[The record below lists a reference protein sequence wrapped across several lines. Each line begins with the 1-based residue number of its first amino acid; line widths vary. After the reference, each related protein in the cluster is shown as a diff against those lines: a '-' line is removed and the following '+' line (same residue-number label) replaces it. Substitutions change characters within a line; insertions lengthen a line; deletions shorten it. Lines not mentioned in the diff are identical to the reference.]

1 MKNKQLA
8 TGFWPLAKNNNK
20 GYFKI
25 ISIVN
30 FLKTKIEPHRNIE
43 NIALNYVIYVSMWL
57 FNSIKNNI
65 LYCNN
70 IGSCKVILQLQ
81 KSNSETSISLHFA
94 NIYSKIKTI
103 LLLIILTTF
112 IACGNSKPAEKEVE
126 ATLETVVNLTNDQIK
141 NANIGLGKLEQKT
154 VSSILKVNGK
164 IDVPP
169 QNMVSVSVPL
179 GGYLKS
185 TKLLPGMHVS
195 KGEVIAVMEDQ
206 QYIQLQQDYLLAK
219 TKLGF
224 MLNEYNRQKELNLSK
239 ASSDKVFQQ
248 TESEFISQKITL
260 KSLAEKLKLIGL
272 NPETVNENTIS
283 KSINIYSPINGYVT
297 MVNVNI
303 GKYSQ
308 PSEVLFE
315 LVNPIDIHLA
325 LTVFEKDLTQIEI
338 GQKLVAYTNNKP
350 NEKHPCEI
358 ILVGHSVSKDRITEV
373 HCHFLDYDRTLLPG
387 MYMNAEIELKKNDAF
402 VLPEEAI
409 VRFENIQYVFIEKDK
424 NNFEMVP
431 VTTGSVEKGFIEIL
445 DAEKLLAK
453 NIVTK
458 GAYSI
463 LMKTK
468 NKSEE

>member
-8 TGFWPLAKNNNK
+8 SGFWPLA
-20 GYFKI
+20 
-25 ISIVN
+25 
-30 FLKTKIEPHRNIE
+30 TKINI
-43 NIALNYVIYVSMWL
+43 NL
-57 FNSIKNNI
+57 FKRHCDDAKASEAI
-65 LYCNN
+65 
-70 IGSCKVILQLQ
+70 SSQ
-81 KSNSETSISLHFA
+81 SNLT
-94 NIYSKIKTI
+94 IKTI
-103 LLLIILTTF
+103 LLFVASTF
-112 IACGNSKPAEKEVE
+112 LIACGNKKTEEKAAETANPALV
-126 ATLETVVNLTNDQIK
+126 TLTNDQLT
-141 NANIGLGKLEQKT
+141 NAHVVLGKLEQKSI
-154 VSSILKVNGK
+154 SSVLKVNGK

-206 QYIQLQQDYLLAK
+206 QYIQLQQDYLMAK
-219 TKLGF
+219 AKLHF
-224 MLNEYNRQKELNLSK
+224 IQNEYNRQKELNQSK
-239 ASSDKVFQQ
+239 SSSDKVFQQ

-303 GKYSQ
+303 GKYTQ

-315 LVNPIDIHLA
+315 LVNPTDIHLA
-325 LTVFEKDLTQIEI
+325 LTIFEKDLAQIEI

-350 NEKHPCEI
+350 NQKHPCEI

-387 MYMNAEIELKKNDAF
+387 MYMNAEIELKNNKANT
-402 VLPEEAI
+402 LPVDAI
-409 VRFENIQYVFIEKDK
+409 VRFEGNQYVFVAIDK
-424 NNFEMVP
+424 NNFEMMP
-431 VTTGSVEKGFIEIL
+431 VTVGATENGYIEIMN
-445 DAEKLLAK
+445 AK
-453 NIVTK
+453 DFDSKQIVTQ
-458 GAYSI
+458 GAYNL
-463 LMKTK
+463 LMTSK
-468 NKSEE
+468 NKAEE

>member
-1 MKNKQLA
+1 MRNKQLA
-8 TGFWPLAKNNNK
+8 AGFWPLAKNNNK

-30 FLKTKIEPHRNIE
+30 FLKTKIEPHR

-94 NIYSKIKTI
+94 NINSKIKTI

-112 IACGNSKPAEKEVE
+112 IACGNNKPEEKEVE
-126 ATLETVVNLTNDQIK
+126 ATLETVVNLTNDQLK
-141 NANIGLGKLEQKT
+141 NANIGFGKLEQKT

-219 TKLGF
+219 AKLNF
-224 MLNEYNRQKELNLSK
+224 IQNEYNRQKELNQSK

-315 LVNPIDIHLA
+315 LVNPTDIHLA
-325 LTVFEKDLTQIEI
+325 LTIFEKDLAQIEI

-445 DAEKLLAK
+445 DAEKFLAK

>member
-1 MKNKQLA
+1 MKNQQNA
-8 TGFWPLAKNNNK
+8 IGNRQYAIVK
-20 GYFKI
+20 GQFVNERNCDDTKMSEA
-25 ISIVN
+25 ISIQSN
-30 FLKTKIEPHRNIE
+30 FIVRAI
-43 NIALNYVIYVSMWL
+43 L
-57 FNSIKNNI
+57 FF
-65 LYCNN
+65 
-70 IGSCKVILQLQ
+70 V
-81 KSNSETSISLHFA
+81 TV
-94 NIYSKIKTI
+94 
-103 LLLIILTTF
+103 TF
-112 IACGNSKPAEKEVE
+112 MVACGNNKAEEKAAETANPAMV
-126 ATLETVVNLTNDQIK
+126 TLTNEQLT
-141 NANIGLGKLEQKT
+141 NAHVVLGKLEQKSI
-154 VSSILKVNGK
+154 SSTLKVNGK

-206 QYIQLQQDYLLAK
+206 QYIQLQQDYLMAK
-219 TKLGF
+219 AKLHF
-224 MLNEYNRQKELNLSK
+224 IQNEYNRQKELNQSK

-303 GKYSQ
+303 GKYTQ

-315 LVNPIDIHLA
+315 LVNPSDIHLA
-325 LTVFEKDLTQIEI
+325 LTIFEKDLAQIEI

-387 MYMNAEIELKKNDAF
+387 MYMNAEIELKNNNAKT
-402 VLPEEAI
+402 LPVDAI
-409 VRFENIQYVFIEKDK
+409 VRFEGNQYLFVAIDT

-431 VTTGSVEKGFIEIL
+431 VTVGSTENGFIEIL
-445 DAEKLLAK
+445 NVKDFDNKQ
-453 NIVTK
+453 IVTQ
-458 GAYSI
+458 GAYNL
-463 LMKTK
+463 LMTSK
-468 NKSEE
+468 NKAEE

>member
-1 MKNKQLA
+1 MKNQQLA
-8 TGFWPLAKNNNK
+8 SGFWPLATKINISL
-20 GYFKI
+20 FKRHCDDAKASEA
-25 ISIVN
+25 ISIQSN
-30 FLKTKIEPHRNIE
+30 FI
-43 NIALNYVIYVSMWL
+43 
-57 FNSIKNNI
+57 
-65 LYCNN
+65 
-70 IGSCKVILQLQ
+70 
-81 KSNSETSISLHFA
+81 
-94 NIYSKIKTI
+94 IKTI
-103 LLLIILTTF
+103 LLFVSSTF
-112 IACGNSKPAEKEVE
+112 IIACGNNKTEEKATETANPARV
-126 ATLETVVNLTNDQIK
+126 TLTNEQLT
-141 NANIGLGKLEQKT
+141 NANVVLGKLEQKSI
-154 VSSILKVNGK
+154 SSILKVNGK

-219 TKLGF
+219 AKLNF
-224 MLNEYNRQKELNLSK
+224 VQNEYNRQKELNQSK

-303 GKYSQ
+303 GKYTQ

-315 LVNPIDIHLA
+315 LVNPSDIHLA
-325 LTVFEKDLTQIEI
+325 LTIFEKDLAQIEI

-387 MYMNAEIELKKNDAF
+387 MYMNAEIELKNNNANT
-402 VLPEEAI
+402 LPIDAI
-409 VRFENIQYVFIEKDK
+409 VRFEGNQYVFVAIDK
-424 NNFEMVP
+424 NNFEMMP
-431 VTTGSVEKGFIEIL
+431 VTVGATENGYIEIVN
-445 DAEKLLAK
+445 AK
-453 NIVTK
+453 DFDNKQIVTQ
-458 GAYSI
+458 GAYNL
-463 LMKTK
+463 LMTSK
-468 NKSEE
+468 NKAEE

>member
-1 MKNKQLA
+1 MKNQHLA
-8 TGFWPLAKNNNK
+8 TSFWPLAKNNNLP
-20 GYFKI
+20 
-25 ISIVN
+25 ISRVVIMSGVEGGNTQYAISNEQFVN
-30 FLKTKIEPHRNIE
+30 ERHCERSVAI
-43 NIALNYVIYVSMWL
+43 S
-57 FNSIKNNI
+57 S
-65 LYCNN
+65 
-70 IGSCKVILQLQ
+70 Q
-81 KSNSETSISLHFA
+81 SNTIMQ
-94 NIYSKIKTI
+94 KIKTI
-103 LLLIILTTF
+103 LLFVVSTF
-112 IACGNSKPAEKEVE
+112 IVACGNNKTEEKTAETANPAMVTLTKEQ
-126 ATLETVVNLTNDQIK
+126 LTN
-141 NANIGLGKLEQKT
+141 ANVVLGKLEQKSI
-154 VSSILKVNGK
+154 SSILKVNGK

-219 TKLGF
+219 AKLNF
-224 MLNEYNRQKELNLSK
+224 IQSEYNRQKELNQSK
-239 ASSDKVFQQ
+239 ASSDKIFQQ

-303 GKYSQ
+303 GKYTQ

-315 LVNPIDIHLA
+315 LVNPTDIHLA
-325 LTVFEKDLTQIEI
+325 LTIFEKDLAQIEI
-338 GQKLVAYTNNKP
+338 GQKLVAYTNYKP

-387 MYMNAEIELKKNDAF
+387 MYMNAEIELKNNKVNS
-402 VLPEEAI
+402 LPVDAI
-409 VRFENIQYVFIEKDK
+409 VKFEGNQYVFVAIDK
-424 NNFEMVP
+424 NNFEMIP
-431 VTTGSVEKGFIEIL
+431 VTVGATENGYIEIVN
-445 DAEKLLAK
+445 AK
-453 NIVTK
+453 DFDNKKIVTQ
-458 GAYSI
+458 GAYNL
-463 LMKTK
+463 LMKSK
-468 NKSEE
+468 NKAEE

>member
-1 MKNKQLA
+1 MKERINKQLA
-8 TGFWPLAKNNNK
+8 ISNKLKAIGNTQYAISNKQIVNGRHCGDAKASEA
-20 GYFKI
+20 
-25 ISIVN
+25 ISIQSN
-30 FLKTKIEPHRNIE
+30 FIIR
-43 NIALNYVIYVSMWL
+43 
-57 FNSIKNNI
+57 
-65 LYCNN
+65 
-70 IGSCKVILQLQ
+70 
-81 KSNSETSISLHFA
+81 
-94 NIYSKIKTI
+94 TI
-103 LLLIILTTF
+103 LLFVTVTF
-112 IACGNSKPAEKEVE
+112 IVACGNHKPEEKAAEIANSARV
-126 ATLETVVNLTNDQIK
+126 TLTNEQLT
-141 NANIGLGKLEQKT
+141 NANVVLGKLEQKSI
-154 VSSILKVNGK
+154 SSTLKVNGK

-206 QYIQLQQDYLLAK
+206 QYIQLQQDYLMAK
-219 TKLGF
+219 AKLHF
-224 MLNEYNRQKELNLSK
+224 IQNEYNRQKELNQSK

-303 GKYSQ
+303 GKYTQ

-315 LVNPIDIHLA
+315 LVNPTDIHLA
-325 LTVFEKDLTQIEI
+325 LTIFEKDLAQIEI

-373 HCHFLDYDRTLLPG
+373 HCHCLDYERTLLPG
-387 MYMNAEIELKKNDAF
+387 MYMNAEIELKNNNAKT
-402 VLPEEAI
+402 LPVDAI
-409 VRFENIQYVFIEKDK
+409 VRFEGNQYVFVAIDK

-431 VTTGSVEKGFIEIL
+431 VTVGSTENGFIEIL
-445 DAEKLLAK
+445 NVKDFDNKQ
-453 NIVTK
+453 IVTQ
-458 GAYSI
+458 GAYNL
-463 LMKTK
+463 LMTSK
-468 NKSEE
+468 NKAEE

>member
-1 MKNKQLA
+1 MDSRKYFIKQKTHFITMKNQQLA
-8 TGFWPLAKNNNK
+8 SGFWPLATKINISL
-20 GYFKI
+20 FKRHCERSVA
-25 ISIVN
+25 ISIQSN
-30 FLKTKIEPHRNIE
+30 FIIR
-43 NIALNYVIYVSMWL
+43 
-57 FNSIKNNI
+57 
-65 LYCNN
+65 
-70 IGSCKVILQLQ
+70 
-81 KSNSETSISLHFA
+81 
-94 NIYSKIKTI
+94 TI
-103 LLLIILTTF
+103 LLFVASTF
-112 IACGNSKPAEKEVE
+112 IIACGNNKTEEKATETANPARV
-126 ATLETVVNLTNDQIK
+126 TLTNEQLT
-141 NANIGLGKLEQKT
+141 NANVVLGKLEQKSI
-154 VSSILKVNGK
+154 SSILKVNGK

-219 TKLGF
+219 AKLNF
-224 MLNEYNRQKELNLSK
+224 IQNEYNRQKELNQSK

-303 GKYSQ
+303 GKYTQ

-315 LVNPIDIHLA
+315 LVNPSDIHLA
-325 LTVFEKDLTQIEI
+325 LTIFEKDLAQIEI

-387 MYMNAEIELKKNDAF
+387 MYMNAEIELKNNNANT
-402 VLPEEAI
+402 LPVDAI
-409 VRFENIQYVFIEKDK
+409 VRFEGNQYVFVAIDK
-424 NNFEMVP
+424 NNFEMMP
-431 VTTGSVEKGFIEIL
+431 VTVGATENGYIEIVN
-445 DAEKLLAK
+445 AK
-453 NIVTK
+453 DFDDKKIVTQ
-458 GAYSI
+458 GAYNL
-463 LMKTK
+463 LMKSK
-468 NKSEE
+468 NKAEE

>member
-1 MKNKQLA
+1 
-8 TGFWPLAKNNNK
+8 
-20 GYFKI
+20 
-25 ISIVN
+25 
-30 FLKTKIEPHRNIE
+30 
-43 NIALNYVIYVSMWL
+43 
-57 FNSIKNNI
+57 
-65 LYCNN
+65 
-70 IGSCKVILQLQ
+70 
-81 KSNSETSISLHFA
+81 
-94 NIYSKIKTI
+94 
-103 LLLIILTTF
+103 
-112 IACGNSKPAEKEVE
+112 
-126 ATLETVVNLTNDQIK
+126 
-141 NANIGLGKLEQKT
+141 
-154 VSSILKVNGK
+154 
-164 IDVPP
+164 
-169 QNMVSVSVPL
+169 
-179 GGYLKS
+179 
-185 TKLLPGMHVS
+185 MHVS

-315 LVNPIDIHLA
+315 LVNPTDIHLA
-325 LTVFEKDLTQIEI
+325 LTIFEKDLAQIEI

-358 ILVGHSVSKDRITEV
+358 ILVGHSVSNDRITEV
-373 HCHFLDYDRTLLPG
+373 HCHFLDYDKTLLPG

-402 VLPEEAI
+402 VLPEDAI
-409 VRFENIQYVFIEKDK
+409 VRFENIQYVFVEKDK
-424 NNFEMVP
+424 NNFEMVA
-431 VTTGSVEKGFIEIL
+431 VTTGSIENGFIEIL

-453 NIVTK
+453 NIVIK

>member
-8 TGFWPLAKNNNK
+8 SGFWPLA
-20 GYFKI
+20 
-25 ISIVN
+25 
-30 FLKTKIEPHRNIE
+30 TKIN
-43 NIALNYVIYVSMWL
+43 
-57 FNSIKNNI
+57 
-65 LYCNN
+65 
-70 IGSCKVILQLQ
+70 
-81 KSNSETSISLHFA
+81 ISLFKHHCDDAKALVAISSQSNF
-94 NIYSKIKTI
+94 IIKTI
-103 LLLIILTTF
+103 LLFVASTF
-112 IACGNSKPAEKEVE
+112 IIACGNNKPEEKAAETENSARV
-126 ATLETVVNLTNDQIK
+126 TLTNEQLI
-141 NANIGLGKLEQKT
+141 NAHVVLGKLEQKNI
-154 VSSILKVNGK
+154 SSILKVNGK

-206 QYIQLQQDYLLAK
+206 QYIQLQQDFLLAK
-219 TKLGF
+219 AKLNF
-224 MLNEYNRQKELNLSK
+224 IQNEYNRQKELNQSK

-272 NPETVNENTIS
+272 NPERVNENTIS

-303 GKYSQ
+303 GKYTQ

-315 LVNPIDIHLA
+315 LVNPSDIHLA
-325 LTVFEKDLTQIEI
+325 LTIFEKDLAQIEI

-387 MYMNAEIELKKNDAF
+387 MYMNAEIELKNNKANT
-402 VLPEEAI
+402 LPVDAI
-409 VRFENIQYVFIEKDK
+409 VRFEDNQYVFVAIDK
-424 NNFEMVP
+424 NNFEIMP
-431 VTTGSVEKGFIEIL
+431 VTVGATENGFIEIMN
-445 DAEKLLAK
+445 AK
-453 NIVTK
+453 DFENKKIVTQ
-458 GAYSI
+458 GAYNL
-463 LMKTK
+463 LMTSK
-468 NKSEE
+468 NKAEE

>member
-1 MKNKQLA
+1 MKNQHLA
-8 TGFWPLAKNNNK
+8 TSFWPLAKNNK
-20 GYFKI
+20 LP
-25 ISIVN
+25 ISRV
-30 FLKTKIEPHRNIE
+30 
-43 NIALNYVIYVSMWL
+43 
-57 FNSIKNNI
+57 
-65 LYCNN
+65 
-70 IGSCKVILQLQ
+70 VILSGVEGGNKQYAI
-81 KSNSETSISLHFA
+81 SNEQFVNERHCERSVAISSQSNA
-94 NIYSKIKTI
+94 IMQKIKTI
-103 LLLIILTTF
+103 LLFVVSTF
-112 IACGNSKPAEKEVE
+112 IVACGNNKTEEKTAETANPAIV
-126 ATLETVVNLTNDQIK
+126 TLTNEQLT
-141 NANIGLGKLEQKT
+141 NANVVLGKFEQKSI
-154 VSSILKVNGK
+154 SSILKVNGK

-219 TKLGF
+219 AKLNF
-224 MLNEYNRQKELNLSK
+224 IQNEHNRQKELNQSK

-303 GKYSQ
+303 GKYTQ

-315 LVNPIDIHLA
+315 LVNPTDIHLA
-325 LTVFEKDLTQIEI
+325 LTIFEKDLAQIEI

-387 MYMNAEIELKKNDAF
+387 MYMNAEIELKNNKVNS
-402 VLPEEAI
+402 LPVDAI
-409 VRFENIQYVFIEKDK
+409 VKFEGNQYVFVVIDK
-424 NNFEMVP
+424 NNFEMLPITV
-431 VTTGSVEKGFIEIL
+431 GASENGYIEIL
-445 DAEKLLAK
+445 NAK
-453 NIVTK
+453 DFDNKKIVTQ
-458 GAYSI
+458 GAYNL
-463 LMKTK
+463 LMKSK
-468 NKSEE
+468 NKAEE

>member
-8 TGFWPLAKNNNK
+8 SGFWPLA
-20 GYFKI
+20 
-25 ISIVN
+25 
-30 FLKTKIEPHRNIE
+30 TKINI
-43 NIALNYVIYVSMWL
+43 NL
-57 FNSIKNNI
+57 FKHHCDDAKASEAI
-65 LYCNN
+65 
-70 IGSCKVILQLQ
+70 SSQ
-81 KSNSETSISLHFA
+81 SNLV
-94 NIYSKIKTI
+94 IKTI
-103 LLLIILTTF
+103 LLFVVSTF
-112 IACGNSKPAEKEVE
+112 IIACGNNKTEEKTAETANPALV
-126 ATLETVVNLTNDQIK
+126 TLSNDQLTN
-141 NANIGLGKLEQKT
+141 AHVVLGKLEQKSI
-154 VSSILKVNGK
+154 SSVLKVNGK

-206 QYIQLQQDYLLAK
+206 QYIQLQQDYLMAK
-219 TKLGF
+219 AKLHF
-224 MLNEYNRQKELNLSK
+224 IQNEYNRQKELNQSK

-248 TESEFISQKITL
+248 TESEYISQKITL

-303 GKYSQ
+303 GKYTQ

-315 LVNPIDIHLA
+315 LVNPTDIHLA
-325 LTVFEKDLTQIEI
+325 LTIFEKDLSQIEI

-387 MYMNAEIELKKNDAF
+387 MYMNAEIELKNNKANT
-402 VLPEEAI
+402 LPVDAI
-409 VRFENIQYVFIEKDK
+409 VRFEGNQYVFVAIDK
-424 NNFEMVP
+424 NNFEMMP
-431 VTTGSVEKGFIEIL
+431 VTVGATENGYIEIMN
-445 DAEKLLAK
+445 AK
-453 NIVTK
+453 DFDSKQIVTQ
-458 GAYSI
+458 GAYNL
-463 LMKTK
+463 LMKSK
-468 NKSEE
+468 NKAEE

>member
-1 MKNKQLA
+1 MKEKINMQLAISNMQYIIGNTLYAICNKQFVNERHCERSVA
-8 TGFWPLAKNNNK
+8 ISSQSNF
-20 GYFKI
+20 I
-25 ISIVN
+25 IR
-30 FLKTKIEPHRNIE
+30 T
-43 NIALNYVIYVSMWL
+43 
-57 FNSIKNNI
+57 
-65 LYCNN
+65 
-70 IGSCKVILQLQ
+70 
-81 KSNSETSISLHFA
+81 
-94 NIYSKIKTI
+94 
-103 LLLIILTTF
+103 IILFVTVTF
-112 IACGNSKPAEKEVE
+112 IVACGNNKAEEKAAETANPAMV
-126 ATLETVVNLTNDQIK
+126 TLTNEQLT
-141 NANIGLGKLEQKT
+141 NTNVVLGKLEQKSI
-154 VSSILKVNGK
+154 SSKLKVNGK

-206 QYIQLQQDYLLAK
+206 QYIQLQQDYLMAK
-219 TKLGF
+219 AKLHF
-224 MLNEYNRQKELNLSK
+224 IQNEYNRQKELNQSK

-303 GKYSQ
+303 GKYTQ

-315 LVNPIDIHLA
+315 LVNPTDIHLA
-325 LTVFEKDLTQIEI
+325 LTIFEKDLSQIEI

-373 HCHFLDYDRTLLPG
+373 HCHFLDYDKTLLPG
-387 MYMNAEIELKKNDAF
+387 MYMNAEIELKNNKANT
-402 VLPEEAI
+402 LPVDAI
-409 VRFENIQYVFIEKDK
+409 VRFEGNQYVFVAIDK
-424 NNFEMVP
+424 NNFEMMP
-431 VTTGSVEKGFIEIL
+431 VTVGATENGFIEIL
-445 DAEKLLAK
+445 NVKDFGTKQ
-453 NIVTK
+453 IVIQ
-458 GAYSI
+458 GAYNL
-463 LMKTK
+463 LMTSK
-468 NKSEE
+468 NKAEE

>member
-1 MKNKQLA
+1 MKNQHLA
-8 TGFWPLAKNNNK
+8 TSFWPLAKNNK
-20 GYFKI
+20 LP
-25 ISIVN
+25 ISRV
-30 FLKTKIEPHRNIE
+30 
-43 NIALNYVIYVSMWL
+43 
-57 FNSIKNNI
+57 
-65 LYCNN
+65 
-70 IGSCKVILQLQ
+70 VILSGVEGGNTQYAI
-81 KSNSETSISLHFA
+81 SNEQFVNERHCERSEAISSQSNF
-94 NIYSKIKTI
+94 IIKTI
-103 LLLIILTTF
+103 LLFVVSTF
-112 IACGNSKPAEKEVE
+112 IVACGNNKTEEKTAETANPAMV
-126 ATLETVVNLTNDQIK
+126 TLTNEQLS
-141 NANIGLGKLEQKT
+141 NANVVLGKFEQKSI
-154 VSSILKVNGK
+154 SSILKVNGK

-219 TKLGF
+219 AKLNF
-224 MLNEYNRQKELNLSK
+224 IQSEYNRQKELNQSK
-239 ASSDKVFQQ
+239 ASSDKIFQQ

-303 GKYSQ
+303 GKYTQ

-315 LVNPIDIHLA
+315 LVNPTDIHLA
-325 LTVFEKDLTQIEI
+325 LTIFEKDLAQIEI

-387 MYMNAEIELKKNDAF
+387 MYMNAEIELKNNKVNS
-402 VLPEEAI
+402 LPVDAI
-409 VRFENIQYVFIEKDK
+409 VKFEGNQYVFVAIDK
-424 NNFEMVP
+424 NNFEMIP
-431 VTTGSVEKGFIEIL
+431 VTVGATENGYIEIVN
-445 DAEKLLAK
+445 AK
-453 NIVTK
+453 DFDNKKIVTQ
-458 GAYSI
+458 GAYNL
-463 LMKTK
+463 LMKSK
-468 NKSEE
+468 NKAEE

>member
-1 MKNKQLA
+1 MDSRKYFIKQKTHFITMKNQQLA
-8 TGFWPLAKNNNK
+8 SGFWPLATKINISL
-20 GYFKI
+20 FKRHCERSVA
-25 ISIVN
+25 ISIQSN
-30 FLKTKIEPHRNIE
+30 FIIR
-43 NIALNYVIYVSMWL
+43 
-57 FNSIKNNI
+57 
-65 LYCNN
+65 
-70 IGSCKVILQLQ
+70 
-81 KSNSETSISLHFA
+81 
-94 NIYSKIKTI
+94 TI
-103 LLLIILTTF
+103 LLFVASTF
-112 IACGNSKPAEKEVE
+112 IIACGNNKTEEKATETANPARV
-126 ATLETVVNLTNDQIK
+126 TLTNEQLT
-141 NANIGLGKLEQKT
+141 NANVVLGKLEQKSI
-154 VSSILKVNGK
+154 SSILKVNGK

-219 TKLGF
+219 AELNF
-224 MLNEYNRQKELNLSK
+224 IQNEYNRQKELNQSK

-303 GKYSQ
+303 GKYTQ

-315 LVNPIDIHLA
+315 LVNPSDIHLA
-325 LTVFEKDLTQIEI
+325 LTIFEKDLAQIEI

-387 MYMNAEIELKKNDAF
+387 MYMNAEIELKNNNANT
-402 VLPEEAI
+402 LPVDAI
-409 VRFENIQYVFIEKDK
+409 VRFEGNQYVFVAIDK
-424 NNFEMVP
+424 NNFEMMP
-431 VTTGSVEKGFIEIL
+431 VTVGATENGYIEIVN
-445 DAEKLLAK
+445 AK
-453 NIVTK
+453 DFDDKKIVTQ
-458 GAYSI
+458 GAYNL
-463 LMKTK
+463 LMTSK
-468 NKSEE
+468 NKAEE

>member
-1 MKNKQLA
+1 MDSRKYFIKQKTHFRTMKNQQLA
-8 TGFWPLAKNNNK
+8 SGFWPLATKININLFK
-20 GYFKI
+20 GHCERSVA
-25 ISIVN
+25 ISI
-30 FLKTKIEPHRNIE
+30 
-43 NIALNYVIYVSMWL
+43 
-57 FNSIKNNI
+57 
-65 LYCNN
+65 
-70 IGSCKVILQLQ
+70 Q
-81 KSNSETSISLHFA
+81 SNTTMQ
-94 NIYSKIKTI
+94 KIKTI
-103 LLLIILTTF
+103 LLFVVSTF
-112 IACGNSKPAEKEVE
+112 ILACGNNKTEEKTTETANPAMV
-126 ATLETVVNLTNDQIK
+126 TLTNEQLS
-141 NANIGLGKLEQKT
+141 NANVVLGKLEQKSI
-154 VSSILKVNGK
+154 SSILKVNGK

-206 QYIQLQQDYLLAK
+206 QYIQLQQDYLMAK
-219 TKLGF
+219 AKLNF
-224 MLNEYNRQKELNLSK
+224 IQNEYNRQKELNQSK

-248 TESEFISQKITL
+248 IESEFISQKITL

-303 GKYSQ
+303 GKYTQ

-315 LVNPIDIHLA
+315 LVNPSDIHLA
-325 LTVFEKDLTQIEI
+325 LTIFEKDLAQIEI

-387 MYMNAEIELKKNDAF
+387 MYMNAEIELKNNKANS
-402 VLPEEAI
+402 LPVDAI
-409 VRFENIQYVFIEKDK
+409 VRFEGNQYVFVAIDK
-424 NNFEMVP
+424 NNFEMLP
-431 VTTGSVEKGFIEIL
+431 VTVGSTENGFIEIL
-445 DAEKLLAK
+445 NVKDFGTKQ
-453 NIVTK
+453 IVTQ
-458 GAYSI
+458 GAYNL
-463 LMKTK
+463 LMTSK
-468 NKSEE
+468 NKAEE

>member
-1 MKNKQLA
+1 MDSRKYFIKQKTHFITMKNQQLA
-8 TGFWPLAKNNNK
+8 SGFWPLATKINISL
-20 GYFKI
+20 FKRHCERSVA
-25 ISIVN
+25 ISIQSN
-30 FLKTKIEPHRNIE
+30 FIIR
-43 NIALNYVIYVSMWL
+43 
-57 FNSIKNNI
+57 
-65 LYCNN
+65 
-70 IGSCKVILQLQ
+70 
-81 KSNSETSISLHFA
+81 
-94 NIYSKIKTI
+94 TI
-103 LLLIILTTF
+103 LLFVASTF
-112 IACGNSKPAEKEVE
+112 IIACGNNKTEEKATETANPAMVS
-126 ATLETVVNLTNDQIK
+126 LTNEQLT
-141 NANIGLGKLEQKT
+141 NANVVLGKLEQKSI
-154 VSSILKVNGK
+154 SSTLKVNGK

-206 QYIQLQQDYLLAK
+206 QYIQLQQDYLMAK
-219 TKLGF
+219 AKLHF
-224 MLNEYNRQKELNLSK
+224 IQNEYNRQKELNQSK

-303 GKYSQ
+303 GKYTQ

-315 LVNPIDIHLA
+315 LVNPTDIHLA
-325 LTVFEKDLTQIEI
+325 LTIFEKDLAQIEI

-387 MYMNAEIELKKNDAF
+387 MYMNAEIELKNNNAKT
-402 VLPEEAI
+402 LPVDAI
-409 VRFENIQYVFIEKDK
+409 VRFEGNQYVFVAIDK

-431 VTTGSVEKGFIEIL
+431 VTVGATENGFIEIVN
-445 DAEKLLAK
+445 AK
-453 NIVTK
+453 DFDNKQIVTQ
-458 GAYSI
+458 GAYNL
-463 LMKTK
+463 LMTSK
-468 NKSEE
+468 NKAEE

>member
-1 MKNKQLA
+1 MKNQQLA
-8 TGFWPLAKNNNK
+8 SGFWPLATKINISL
-20 GYFKI
+20 FKRHCDDAKASEA
-25 ISIVN
+25 ISIQSN
-30 FLKTKIEPHRNIE
+30 FI
-43 NIALNYVIYVSMWL
+43 
-57 FNSIKNNI
+57 
-65 LYCNN
+65 
-70 IGSCKVILQLQ
+70 
-81 KSNSETSISLHFA
+81 
-94 NIYSKIKTI
+94 IKTI
-103 LLLIILTTF
+103 LLFVSSTF
-112 IACGNSKPAEKEVE
+112 IIACGNNKTEEKATETANPAMV
-126 ATLETVVNLTNDQIK
+126 TLTNEQLT
-141 NANIGLGKLEQKT
+141 NANVVLGKLEQKSI
-154 VSSILKVNGK
+154 SSILKVNGK

-219 TKLGF
+219 AKLNF
-224 MLNEYNRQKELNLSK
+224 VQNEYNRQKELNQSK

-303 GKYSQ
+303 GKYTQ

-315 LVNPIDIHLA
+315 LVNPSDIHLA
-325 LTVFEKDLTQIEI
+325 LTIFEKDLAQIEI

-387 MYMNAEIELKKNDAF
+387 MYMNAEIELKNNNANT
-402 VLPEEAI
+402 LPIDAI
-409 VRFENIQYVFIEKDK
+409 VRFEGNQYVFVAIDK
-424 NNFEMVP
+424 NNFEMMP
-431 VTTGSVEKGFIEIL
+431 VTVGATENGYIEIVN
-445 DAEKLLAK
+445 AK
-453 NIVTK
+453 DFDNKQIVTQ
-458 GAYSI
+458 GAYNL
-463 LMKTK
+463 LMTSK
-468 NKSEE
+468 NKAEE